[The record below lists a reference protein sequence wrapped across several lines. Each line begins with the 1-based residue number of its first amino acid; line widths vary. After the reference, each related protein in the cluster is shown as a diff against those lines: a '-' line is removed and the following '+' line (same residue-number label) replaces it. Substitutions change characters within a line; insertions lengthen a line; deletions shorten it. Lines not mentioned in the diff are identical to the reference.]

1 MSQISQNSLDLHN
14 AGEQIVWKGK
24 SSQLLNAKHYALAL
38 LVAAVSI
45 WAALHFDS
53 NYLLLGCLA
62 AVVYALCYF
71 MILNAASYT
80 LTNQRIIRRAGVLN
94 RTTYEIELYRVK
106 DVHLFEP
113 LQLRL
118 FGLGNISLISSQ
130 RSTQLFAIKA
140 VSQATA
146 LREQL
151 RHLVETRRN
160 EKGVGEYDT
169 N

>member
-14 AGEQIVWKGK
+14 TGEQIVWRGK
-24 SSQLLNAKHYALAL
+24 SSQVLNLKHYALAIL
-38 LVAAVSI
+38 IAAVCI
-45 WAALHFDS
+45 WAAVRFS
-53 NYLLLGCLA
+53 NYLLLGCLV
-62 AVVYALCYF
+62 AVVYALYHF
-71 MILNAASYT
+71 VVLNAASYT
-80 LTNQRIIRRAGVLN
+80 LTNQRIIRRVGVLN

-113 LQLRL
+113 LQLRI

-130 RSTQLFAIKA
+130 RSTQMFDIEA
-140 VSQATA
+140 VKQAVE

-151 RHLVETRRN
+151 RHLVEKRRN

>member
-14 AGEQIVWKGK
+14 TGEQIVWRGK
-24 SSQLLNAKHYALAL
+24 SSQVLNLKHYLLAT
-38 LVAAVSI
+38 VIAAVCI
-45 WAALHFDS
+45 WAAVKFS
-53 NYLLLGCLA
+53 SYLLLGCLVA
-62 AVVYALCYF
+62 AVYALYYF
-71 MILNAASYT
+71 LVLNAASYT

-113 LQLRL
+113 LQLRI

-130 RSTQLFAIKA
+130 RSTQLFGIKA
-140 VSQATA
+140 VSRASE

-151 RHLVETRRN
+151 RHLVEARRN